1 MSNFLRAAAIAA
13 SLTAAMPT
21 LHAAELDI
29 RIVNLTNGI
38 YFTPVLATAHRD
50 DIRLFAVGEPASTNL
65 RAMAEGGDV
74 AGLVSDLEAASAT
87 IMLGLPDAERNPFG
101 RPLDRRF
108 DLPPITSKPT
118 FVRDPA
124 DGVLGPA
131 DDVEFS
137 LDTGVANNR
146 LSVVAMVMPSND
158 AFVGLDSAPIP
169 TVPGVYVFELP
180 AFDAGTEA
188 NDELVAG
195 ADGGMPGTPGILGD
209 PGDNV
214 GAGGMG
220 VATADTNPNV
230 HVHRGTVGDTDPVGG
245 VSDLDSR
252 VHRWLNPVARVIVTV
267 KSGGAR

>member
-1 MSNFLRAAAIAA
+1 MSNLLRAAAIAA

-74 AGLVSDLEAASAT
+74 AGLLSDLEAASAT
-87 IMLGLPDAERNPFG
+87 IMLRLPDAERNPFG
-101 RPLDRRF
+101 RPF
-108 DLPPITSKPT
+108 DLPPITSTPT

-137 LDTGVANNR
+137 LDTGVANYR
-146 LSVVAMVMPSND
+146 LSVVAMVLPSND

-169 TVPGVYVFELP
+169 TAPGVYVFELP
-180 AFDAGTEA
+180 AYDAGTEA
-188 NDELVAG
+188 NDELMAG
-195 ADGGMPGTPGILGD
+195 ADGGMPGTPGIPGD

-220 VATADTNPNV
+220 VATADANPNV

-245 VSDLDSR
+245 VSDLDNR